1 MGVLDSITGAKAAKA
16 AASRAFPD
24 FLKFRNEIFGGQGG
38 FLDQLQGLRS
48 DPTLRKAEQGIF
60 QKSQGVIDELQRN
73 LIGGALGSTSGGQV
87 AALESARAAA
97 GGRGGLAFGGGAGRV
112 AAAGARAVAPQQ
124 AGLLGQALSQA
135 SQSRLQNFQ
144 AQGQFAFNKR
154 AGELALRQQFLQGQF
169 GLAGGAQ
176 QQIQAATSAEVQAKS
191 AGLMGGLGL
200 TGKLFGKG

>member
-1 MGVLDSITGAKAAKA
+1 MGIFDSLTGAKAAKA

-24 FLKFRNEIFGGQGG
+24 FLKFRNEVFSGSGG
-38 FLDQLQGLRS
+38 FLDQMAGLRA
-48 DPTLRKAEQGIF
+48 DPTLRAAEQGLF
-60 QKSQGVIDELQRN
+60 QKAPGIIDELQRN
-73 LIGGALGSTSGGQV
+73 LVGGALGSTSGGQV

-124 AGLLGQALSQA
+124 AGMLGQALSQGA
-135 SQSRLQNFQ
+135 GMRLQNIQ

-176 QQIQAATSAEVQAKS
+176 QQIQAATSAEVGAKS
-191 AGLMGGLGL
+191 SAFSGTLGFL
-200 TGKLFGKG
+200 GNVLG